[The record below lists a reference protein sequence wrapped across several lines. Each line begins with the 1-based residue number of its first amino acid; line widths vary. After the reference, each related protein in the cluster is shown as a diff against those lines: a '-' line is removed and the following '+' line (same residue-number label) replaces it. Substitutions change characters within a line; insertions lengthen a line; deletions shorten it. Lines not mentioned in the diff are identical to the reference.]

1 MTDGGGVVVASGQSG
16 KGDTFTTAGGKEL
29 SSVTASSVGRIP

>member
-1 MTDGGGVVVASGQSG
+1 MAASGQSG

-29 SSVTASSVGRIP
+29 SPGTASSVGRIP

>member
-1 MTDGGGVVVASGQSG
+1 MKGGGGVVASGQSG

-29 SSVTASSVGRIP
+29 SSGTTSSVDRIP